1 MTRVTL
7 LALTAVAAVL
17 LPGCAGNGTQIADG
31 QRCETW
37 LHGNGRDRYLAA
49 HGMAEYDAGNTRR
62 RLPRAVEVGALMD
75 RYCKDNPQLLID
87 EALRLAGSNGSAPAE
102 PAATRAPSTTG
113 TQRTKRT
120 KRP

>member
-7 LALTAVAAVL
+7 LALTAVAASL
-17 LPGCAGNGTQIADG
+17 LPGCAGNGTQIMDG

-62 RLPRAVEVGALMD
+62 RAPRAIEVGALMD
-75 RYCKDNPQLLID
+75 RYCKDSPSLLID
-87 EALRLAGSNGSAPAE
+87 EALRLAGSSGGAPAE
-102 PAATRAPSTTG
+102 PTAGRAPSTTG